1 MQSMT
6 LNDLSPFPLELR
18 NDLECICNSAEVKQA
33 CKEHTESSGGK
44 ILDRYFADQLTS
56 KGYSVKRDRLWVADN
71 SKFDLDL
78 LINGP
83 NWRAALLIEGG
94 KAARVDLDLLK
105 FIAWG
110 EKENSADTRYVALIV
125 SNKKLLQNITGTHNE
140 TAFKYLRRLRA
151 LFSAT
156 SPKLANLLV
165 VEFQS

>member
-1 MQSMT
+1 MT
-6 LNDLSPFPLELR
+6 LNDPSPFSPELR

-44 ILDRYFADQLTS
+44 ILDRYFFDKLTA
-56 KGYSVKRDRLWVADN
+56 KGYSVNRDRLWVAAN

-78 LINGP
+78 LINGQ

-94 KAARVDLDLLK
+94 KSARIDLDLLK

-110 EKENSADTRYVALIV
+110 EKENSADTRYAALIA
-125 SNKKLLQNITGTHNE
+125 SDKKLLRNITGTPDE
-140 TAFKYLRRLRA
+140 TAFDYLVRLRA

-156 SPKLANLLV
+156 SPKVADLLV